1 MSKIKNYIMD
11 IEEQVM
17 STDLENIISESE
29 HVSEAQKIVVEL
41 LELKTHFD
49 IQIAENYV
57 SEMWNEFWGNYA
69 Y

>member
-49 IQIAENYV
+49 INIAENYV

>member
-29 HVSEAQKIVVEL
+29 HVSEAQKTIVEL